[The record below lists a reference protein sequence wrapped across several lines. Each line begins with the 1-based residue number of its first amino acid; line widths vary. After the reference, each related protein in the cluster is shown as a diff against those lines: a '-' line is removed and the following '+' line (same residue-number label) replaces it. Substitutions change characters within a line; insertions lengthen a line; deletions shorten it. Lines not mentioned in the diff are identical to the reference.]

1 MITIKNFSLFLTL
14 ILIISSYQIFAQAES
29 KIELVDI
36 SFTGNDYFSSSEL
49 EKVITAK
56 ETSNWLSQFLNSFS
70 SFGGGPS
77 YFDSLAIP
85 NDISLLKS
93 LYFSNGFFRTKV
105 EAQYNIEK
113 NGKGKASLRF
123 IITENEPTN
132 FYKLYLNGLGKIPIT
147 FLNKIN
153 SIVTIDSTVQ
163 YSDFAVEQNR
173 DLVLSYLQDNGYM
186 FVQADQPIVEIDT
199 IYTNSVN
206 IYMNFEIG
214 ERFKIKDVSVEK
226 SGPGKN
232 LVSNNLIEEI
242 VNIKPGSYYSYHDL
256 KLAQIRLYRTNLFS
270 SAVITGNTADTSG
283 GNVPIR
289 IVTDIG
295 LLNEIAPEILL
306 IYDRTESTNLKL
318 GLGLSWT
325 NKNFFGDARKLTIGS
340 SIAAEDITEFI
351 KQGNLASDNIYG
363 YADLRA
369 SVEQPFLF
377 GKPINTKFETFYTL
391 EKKRNEWNASIY
403 GAKLNFNFELPAY
416 NYLTAL
422 NTYFTW
428 QSSKYIFKEAYL
440 QSKLASLSDS
450 LISSIP
456 TTSNSKN
463 AILGLQLVAN
473 KTDDQLFPTKGY
485 SIALL
490 AEDGNSIPFFVSKI
504 GNYNFDQSAY
514 YKLVL
519 TSTFYFPILTN
530 YFDAFGSKIKIG
542 NIHSY
547 YGNPLNIPFNQ
558 RLTAGGSNSIRGWRA
573 NDLPLIKAIKFTD
586 FPTQAEIENA
596 VRKITPGGFFLLEG
610 SIEAREHL
618 TQKIGAALFIDYGN
632 VWNSYNQFR
641 YDQIAVAA
649 GFGFRYY
656 SDFAPIRL
664 DFGFKVHD
672 PSTNT
677 KFYNRKFFDVMAFH
691 IGIGEAF

>member
-1 MITIKNFSLFLTL
+1 
-14 ILIISSYQIFAQAES
+14 
-29 KIELVDI
+29 
-36 SFTGNDYFSSSEL
+36 
-49 EKVITAK
+49 
-56 ETSNWLSQFLNSFS
+56 
-70 SFGGGPS
+70 
-77 YFDSLAIP
+77 
-85 NDISLLKS
+85 
-93 LYFSNGFFRTKV
+93 
-105 EAQYNIEK
+105 
-113 NGKGKASLRF
+113 
-123 IITENEPTN
+123 
-132 FYKLYLNGLGKIPIT
+132 
-147 FLNKIN
+147 
-153 SIVTIDSTVQ
+153 
-163 YSDFAVEQNR
+163 
-173 DLVLSYLQDNGYM
+173 
-186 FVQADQPIVEIDT
+186 
-199 IYTNSVN
+199 
-206 IYMNFEIG
+206 
-214 ERFKIKDVSVEK
+214 
-226 SGPGKN
+226 
-232 LVSNNLIEEI
+232 
-242 VNIKPGSYYSYHDL
+242 
-256 KLAQIRLYRTNLFS
+256 
-270 SAVITGNTADTSG
+270 
-283 GNVPIR
+283 
-289 IVTDIG
+289 
-295 LLNEIAPEILL
+295 APEILL

-677 KFYNRKFFDVMAFH
+677 KFYNRKFFDVMAFQ